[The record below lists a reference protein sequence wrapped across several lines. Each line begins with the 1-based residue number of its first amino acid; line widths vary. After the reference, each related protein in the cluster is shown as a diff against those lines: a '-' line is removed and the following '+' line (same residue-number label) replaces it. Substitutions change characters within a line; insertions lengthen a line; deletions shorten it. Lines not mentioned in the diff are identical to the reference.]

1 MVLFIIQG
9 RVKYFDKNQYL
20 KLYDFASKSLGFFC
34 KKTWPMGWENH
45 KNKFLSFT

>member
-20 KLYDFASKSLGFFC
+20 KLYDFLQARVWDSFA
-34 KKTWPMGWENH
+34 KTWPMGWENH